1 MKLLL
6 LLLLLFICVPSFAQT
21 DPPELSSWMIN
32 TTGVTGYNGISANV
46 QKVQYSTGNVYIS
59 CTGVPSFTIGP
70 WFANPNTAQDQKYVF
85 RIPRSPKVKTGTKTA
100 TRLGHIAV
108 WKNGV
113 PVYNPKDAFSYNSLN
128 VWFQDAVLA
137 EAISFDGC
145 YGHPAPG
152 GRYHTH
158 QNPKC
163 LYTLDS
169 SKHSGVLGYSFDGF
183 PIYGPF
189 GYKNSDGTGGIARMK
204 TSYKLRV
211 ISDRT
216 TLAGGTTLQPNQYG
230 PTINTTYPLG
240 FYLEDYEFAQSYGD
254 LDVYNGRF
262 AKTPEYPNGIY
273 AYHATISSTG
283 KSEFPYIM
291 AANYYGEVAEDN
303 FGPGRVTINEPVSTY
318 TPLTFVT
325 PSTEEVATI
334 FELNQNYPN
343 PFNPSTTIKFGLPV
357 ESDVKLEIYN
367 SIGQLIDE
375 LISERLS
382 AQYYEVKWEA
392 GKTPTGLYFYKLT
405 AVDINNPANRI
416 SQIKKIL
423 FVK

>member
-6 LLLLLFICVPSFAQT
+6 LLLLPFICVPSFAQT

-46 QKVQYSTGNVYIS
+46 QKVQYSTGNVYIN

-70 WFANPNTAQDQKYVF
+70 WQANPNTAQDQKYVF

-113 PVYNPKDAFSYNSLN
+113 PIYNPKDAFSYNSLN

-189 GYKNSDGTGGIARMK
+189 GYKNSDGTGGITRMK
-204 TSYKLRV
+204 TSYKLRA

-230 PTINTTYPLG
+230 PAINTTYPLG
-240 FYLEDYEFAQSYGD
+240 FYLEDYEFIQSLGD

-262 AKTPEYPNGIY
+262 TKTPEYPNGIY

-283 KSEFPYIM
+283 KSEFPYTM

-303 FGPGRVTINEPVSTY
+303 FGPGRVTITEPVSTY

-325 PSTEEVATI
+325 PSTGEVATI

-343 PFNPSTTIKFGLPV
+343 PFNPSTIISYQLSINSFVSLKIYDLLGKEIKALV
-357 ESDVKLEIYN
+357 NKN
-367 SIGQLIDE
+367 Q
-375 LISERLS
+375 
-382 AQYYEVKWEA
+382 EA
-392 GKTPTGLYFYKLT
+392 GYYKVDFNGSNLQSGVYIVRIEADKTVQEMKITL
-405 AVDINNPANRI
+405 
-416 SQIKKIL
+416 IK
-423 FVK
+423 

>member
-1 MKLLL
+1 VKLLL
-6 LLLLLFICVPSFAQT
+6 LLLLPFICVPSFAQT

-46 QKVQYSTGNVYIS
+46 QKVQYSTGNVYIN

-70 WFANPNTAQDQKYVF
+70 WQANPNTAQDQKYVF

-113 PVYNPKDAFSYNSLN
+113 PIYNPKDAFSYNSLN

-189 GYKNSDGTGGIARMK
+189 GYKNSDGTGGITRMK
-204 TSYKLRV
+204 TSYKLRA

-230 PTINTTYPLG
+230 PAINTTYPLG
-240 FYLEDYEFAQSYGD
+240 FYLEDYEFIQSLGD

-262 AKTPEYPNGIY
+262 TKTPEYPNGIY

-283 KSEFPYIM
+283 KSEFPYTM

-303 FGPGRVTINEPVSTY
+303 FGPGRVTITEPVSTY

-325 PSTEEVATI
+325 PSTGEVATI

-343 PFNPSTTIKFGLPV
+343 PFNPSTIISYQLSINSFVSLKIYDLLGKEIKALV
-357 ESDVKLEIYN
+357 NKN
-367 SIGQLIDE
+367 Q
-375 LISERLS
+375 
-382 AQYYEVKWEA
+382 EA
-392 GKTPTGLYFYKLT
+392 GYYKVDFNGSNLQSGVYIVRIEADKTVQEMKITL
-405 AVDINNPANRI
+405 
-416 SQIKKIL
+416 IK
-423 FVK
+423 